1 MLALLISDASAS
13 EVVAAVTWPV
23 LDRFRLG
30 DAFAISPHGIFIAIG
45 FGIGAWVFTKLAIQR
60 GVPEDLANSVV
71 FWSLIGAIVGA
82 RVGYVIAHLSEFES
96 PLEWFE
102 VWRGGISLLGG
113 IAGATIANAV
123 SIRRKRYRFRFF
135 QIADTVAPALAL
147 GIPIGRIGDLIIAD
161 HLGKPTSWLLA
172 WRYSSG
178 TIAPPFNEVTPGRF
192 VADLDDGLTQQI
204 TEAGSKLQDGA
215 RVLAEGVGVHQTALY
230 DALLAAVLFAFLWWF
245 IRSPR
250 REGMVTLTFGLWYGL
265 MRLLEDSLRIDK
277 RFGPLTG
284 SQWTAL
290 TVATISAALLI
301 WFAARKPDGPTTP
314 PRRPLRGTSPGGS
327 PEDGSDRPGASPE
340 QEAPRTA

>member
-1 MLALLISDASAS
+1 MIVLALLDPAALAS
-13 EVVAAVTWPV
+13 VTWPV
-23 LDRFRLG
+23 IDRFRVG
-30 DAFAISPHGIFIAIG
+30 DPFAISPHGIFIAIG
-45 FGIGAWVFTKLAIQR
+45 FAVGAWIFTKLAIQR
-60 GVPEDLANSVV
+60 GMPEDLANSVV
-71 FWSLIGAIVGA
+71 FWALIGAIVGA
-82 RVGYVIAHLSEFES
+82 RVGYVIAHVGDFES

-123 SIRRKRYRFRFF
+123 NIRRPRYRGRYRFRFF
-135 QIADTVAPALAL
+135 QVADAVAPGLAL
-147 GIPIGRIGDLIIAD
+147 GIAVGRIGDLIIAD

-178 TIAPPFNEVTPGRF
+178 TIAPPFRESAPGRF
-192 VADLDDGLTQQI
+192 IADLEDGLTQ
-204 TEAGSKLQDGA
+204 TFDTAGSTLRDGT

-230 DALLAAVLFAFLWWF
+230 DMLLAAVLFAFLWWF

-290 TVATISAALLI
+290 AAVTVSAILLL
-301 WFAARKPDGPTTP
+301 WFARTRPDGPTTP
-314 PRRPLRGTSPGGS
+314 PRGPLRARPPSPDDEPPGTGG
-327 PEDGSDRPGASPE
+327 E
-340 QEAPRTA
+340 EATSATTSA